1 MADDGTGL
9 AALERLRE
17 GWVFPEGV
25 ELVDGGTWGM
35 NLLPLIEATTRLV
48 LVDSIRAGRPAGTL
62 TVLERADLPRYLG
75 HKLSPHQ
82 IDLREVLALAELR
95 GSLPAEA
102 VAIGLEPARVELST
116 DLSEP
121 VAAALDDLVARVVE
135 RLKAWGYRC
144 LPAAAEA
151 RA

>member
-1 MADDGTGL
+1 
-9 AALERLRE
+9 
-17 GWVFPEGV
+17 
-25 ELVDGGTWGM
+25 
-35 NLLPLIEATTRLV
+35 
-48 LVDSIRAGRPAGTL
+48 
-62 TVLERADLPRYLG
+62 
-75 HKLSPHQ
+75 
-82 IDLREVLALAELR
+82 
-95 GSLPAEA
+95 